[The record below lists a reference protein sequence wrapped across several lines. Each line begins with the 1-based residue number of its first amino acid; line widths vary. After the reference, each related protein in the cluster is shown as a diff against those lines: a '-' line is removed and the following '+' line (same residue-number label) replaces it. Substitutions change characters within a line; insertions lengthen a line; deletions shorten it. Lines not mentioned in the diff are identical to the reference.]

1 MIPFF
6 EIGGSE
12 PVAHFA
18 HANGY
23 PPECYRPLLERLSA
37 NFHVLAMHQRSLW
50 PGSKPG
56 EIEDWLPFS
65 HDLMQFLDEQKL
77 DSIIAIGHSLGGIA
91 SLRAAMQNPHRF
103 RALIL
108 LDPVLFPPY
117 MTPTWQ
123 LIRAFKLEYRLNP
136 FIRNTLRRRQTFE
149 SREKL
154 YDLYRRKQVFRY
166 FSDESLKALIAGLTR
181 PQNGKFELVQ
191 SPEWEARI
199 YVTAIW
205 RDMDIWRGLAYLK
218 VPLLIIRGAE
228 TDTFRE
234 QTGRLVRKRLPS
246 AQVVTL
252 ERATHLVPL
261 EQPDEVSR
269 SIFNFLEECL

>member
-1 MIPFF
+1 MIPFI
-6 EIGGSE
+6 EYGSAGL
-12 PVAHFA
+12 VAHFA

-23 PPECYRPLLERLSA
+23 PPECYHPLLERLSA
-37 NFHVLAMHQRSLW
+37 HYHVLAMHQRPLW
-50 PGSKPG
+50 PGSKPD
-56 EIEDWLPFS
+56 EIDDWLPFS
-65 HDLMQFLDEQKL
+65 RDLLQFLDERKL
-77 DSIIAIGHSLGGIA
+77 ESTIAIGHSLGGIA
-91 SLRAAMQNPHRF
+91 SLRAAIQEPHRF

-117 MTPTWQ
+117 MTPIWR

-136 FIRNTLRRRQTFE
+136 FIRNTLRRRQSFE
-149 SREKL
+149 SREIL
-154 YDLYRRKQVFRY
+154 SELYRRKQVFRY
-166 FSDESLKALIAGLTR
+166 FSDESLHALVTGLTR

-205 RDMDIWRGLAYLK
+205 RDMDIWRAIAHLK

-234 QTGRLVRKRLPS
+234 QTGRLVRKRLPP
-246 AQVVTL
+246 AQVTTL

-261 EQPDEVSR
+261 ERPDEISQC
-269 SIFNFLEECL
+269 IFNFLEECL